1 MGSAEAEKESI
12 EYWVLDDELWEELI
26 ELTDGAAAPCFQCGV
41 CTATCPWGLVR
52 EETFSVRTL
61 IRRAQ
66 LGLIEGQEILWL
78 CTACSHCELHCPRN
92 VPIAEIIQAL
102 RYLMWKRQIPKEGLP
117 SLLWSVYWNNNPWGQ
132 PPSHRLHWAATLD
145 LPDYDAS
152 DHEFLFYVGCT
163 SSYDRRAQKVAQSLV
178 RIFQAANEPFG
189 VLGDDEPCCGETVLS
204 LGHKPYFDELT
215 QHAASIFREKGV
227 QKLVTIS
234 PHCYDV
240 FLNHFPAAGDTFEP
254 LHYTQLLGT
263 LIAEGKLPFNHSQ
276 DFKVTFHDP
285 CYLGRKNQVYDP
297 PRQILEALPG
307 VTLVEMDNHGEDGI
321 CCGGGGGRMW
331 METPAG
337 ERFSD
342 LRVQDAASTGAN
354 VIATACPFCIACL
367 EDSIKALNLE
377 GLEVMDVA
385 EIVARALPDGT

>member
-1 MGSAEAEKESI
+1 MESAETEMVSVKH
-12 EYWVLDDELWEELI
+12 WTLDDELWEELI

-78 CTACSHCELHCPRN
+78 CTACSQCELNCPRN
-92 VPIAEIIQAL
+92 VPISEIIQAL
-102 RYLMWKRQIPKEGLP
+102 RYLMWKRRTPKEGLP

-132 PPSHRLHWAATLD
+132 PPSHRLQWAASLD
-145 LPDYDAS
+145 LPDYKAS

-189 VLGDDEPCCGETVLS
+189 VLGEDEPCCGETVLS
-204 LGHKPYFDELT
+204 LGHKPYFEELT
-215 QHAASIFREKGV
+215 QHAASIFKEKGV
-227 QKLVTIS
+227 GKLVTIS

-240 FLNHFPAAGDTFEP
+240 FLNHFPTSDDTFEP

-263 LIAEGKLPFNHSQ
+263 LITEDKLPFKHSR
-276 DFKVTFHDP
+276 DLKVTFQDP
-285 CYLGRKNQVYDP
+285 CFLGRKNQVYDP

-307 VTLVEMDNHGEDGI
+307 VTLVEMDNHGNDGI

-342 LRVQDAASTGAN
+342 LRVQEAASTGAS

-385 EIVARALPDGT
+385 EIAARALPDGT